1 LAKKSILRRVY
12 RRELI
17 MGYYYRITDKKGNVM
32 VRDITGSELLGGTTN
47 LSTVVR
53 AVADRWS
60 EDEEYSFFQSVTAE
74 GMEMVERI
82 RKRKD
87 K

>member
-1 LAKKSILRRVY
+1 MAY
-12 RRELI
+12 F
-17 MGYYYRITDKKGNVM
+17 YRITDKKGNVIKD
-32 VRDITGSELLGGTTN
+32 VTGSDLHGGTTN

-60 EDEEYSFFQSVTAE
+60 EDEDYSFFQSVTDE

-82 RKRKD
+82 RGRKD

>member
-1 LAKKSILRRVY
+1 
-12 RRELI
+12 
-17 MGYYYRITDKKGNVM
+17 M